1 MVYTGIDVSEFIIS
15 KCKEKFKDDKT
26 KKFIHVD
33 NIDNE
38 LKGELV
44 LSCNVLYHLIEEDV
58 YKEYMKN
65 LFSMSKKYVMIYAN
79 NKDESHTVHV
89 KFRIFTNYIESN
101 FPEWSLIKHVAN
113 RINPNASSFY
123 IYKKVDNA
131 IITMNLGN
139 RVFINYTKPFMIKYS
154 KKTNSKLIVIDDNN
168 IKNITKSFPRLN
180 EIIIGRNNNRSY
192 LYKVLVILYY
202 SKIFNKIL
210 WVDDTC
216 FIKETCINLYDIIE
230 DNYIMA
236 YNEGEYKE
244 LNSWKNNEAHIK
256 KLTGFSINTNNYINS
271 GVVLYAKD
279 INKILNIDKIIKHKE
294 LFNNQYPHQCFLNYI
309 IQYYNIK
316 LKLIS
321 KSYNCMFMNCSY
333 KDGRNIKS
341 KESIGNEFILSNKNF
356 IFHITGFYKH
366 RLNIVKYIS
375 EILSEHIPFYSNKI
389 QLAKEVIYDIKNN
402 NTTNDNVLIFGLGYD
417 SKMWFHQNNKTYFIE
432 NNDEYIKLNKD
443 VIPEENIIKYDY
455 KNLTV
460 KNSYNMNL
468 DDMNLYKIPTKIL
481 QLAPFKIILIDGPP
495 GYNNEQPGRL
505 IPIYWARYLSN
516 ENTIIYVD
524 DSSRKL
530 ETYAINKFFNNNPKI
545 IFNSRLKCTKIL
557 WKPQIFISLTS
568 IFKNQDILLQTLQ
581 SIIKQTRLPDKIFL
595 YLSEEPY
602 ILDTGFKDKKITNSE
617 LLKFIN
623 NNSII
628 DIKWV
633 KNTGSYRKLLPLLK
647 DKWDEDCIIITIDDD
662 TIYDNFLVEKLVNDY
677 NKYKCVIGYRG
688 FTPLFDKLENFD
700 YVKHDK
706 LQKSSLYNFLTGKG
720 GILYKPQFFHKTHDL
735 IFNDKIYLNTSP
747 TGDDIW
753 FYMVRLLNNVK
764 GYLDNRKWKVKDLSG
779 IGLYVTFNMKKG
791 VNTKTFKNTYNKLKE
806 LGYKF

>member
-1 MVYTGIDVSEFIIS
+1 
-15 KCKEKFKDDKT
+15 
-26 KKFIHVD
+26 
-33 NIDNE
+33 
-38 LKGELV
+38 
-44 LSCNVLYHLIEEDV
+44 
-58 YKEYMKN
+58 MK
-65 LFSMSKKYVMIYAN
+65 
-79 NKDESHTVHV
+79 
-89 KFRIFTNYIESN
+89 
-101 FPEWSLIKHVAN
+101 
-113 RINPNASSFY
+113 
-123 IYKKVDNA
+123 DNA

-139 RVFINYTKPFMIKYS
+139 RNFINYTKPFMVKYS
-154 KKTNSKLIVIDDNN
+154 KKTNSKLIIIDDNN
-168 IKNITKSFPRLN
+168 IKNITNSFPKLN
-180 EIIIGRNNNRSY
+180 EIVIGRGNNKSY

-202 SKIFNKIL
+202 SRIFNKIL
-210 WVDDTC
+210 WVNDTC
-216 FIKETCINLYDIIE
+216 FIKETCINLYDTIE

-236 YNEGEYKE
+236 YNEGENKK
-244 LNSWKNNEAHIK
+244 LNSWKNNEAYIK

-271 GVVLYAKD
+271 GVVLYSKD

-294 LFNNQYPHQCFLNYI
+294 LFNNPYTDQCFLNYI

-316 LKLIS
+316 VKFIPS
-321 KSYNCMFMNCSY
+321 SYNCMFMNCSY
-333 KDGRNIKS
+333 KDGRNIKP
-341 KESIGNEFILSNKNF
+341 ESIGNEFILSNKNS

-375 EILSEHIPFYSNKI
+375 EILSDDIPFYSNKI
-389 QLAKEVIYDIKNN
+389 QLAKEVIYDIKKN

-505 IPIYWARYLSN
+505 IPICWAKYLSN
-516 ENTIIYVD
+516 ENTLIYVD

-557 WKPQIFISLTS
+557 WKPQVYISLTS
-568 IFKNQDILLQTLQ
+568 IFKKQDSLLQTLH
-581 SIIKQTRLPDKIFL
+581 SIMKQTKLPDKIFL

-602 ILDTGFKDKKITNSE
+602 ILDTGFKDKKITNSN

-623 NNSII
+623 DNSMI

-662 TIYDNFLVEKLVNDY
+662 TIYNTHLIENLVNDY
-677 NKYKCVIGYRG
+677 YKHKCVIGYRG
-688 FTPLFDKLENFD
+688 FTPSFDKFENFD
-700 YVKHDK
+700 YTKKGK
-706 LQKSSLYNFLTGKG
+706 LQKISLYNFLTGKG
-720 GILYKPQFFHKTHDL
+720 GILYKPEFFHKTKNL
-735 IFNDKIYLNTSP
+735 IFNEEIYLNICNKQ
-747 TGDDIW
+747 DDLW
-753 FYMVRLLNNVK
+753 FYIVRILNNINC
-764 GYLDNRKWKVKDLSG
+764 YTDNKNYMIKD
-779 IGLYVTFNMKKG
+779 IRNAGLFLNFNRLNNN
-791 VNTKTFKNTYNKLKE
+791 NTIVFKHTIKKLKE
-806 LGYKF
+806 LDYKF

>member
-1 MVYTGIDVSEFIIS
+1 LIYTGIDVSEFIIS
-15 KCKEKFKDDKT
+15 KCKEIFKDDKT
-26 KKFIHVD
+26 KTFIHVD

-38 LKGELV
+38 LKAELV
-44 LSCNVLYHLIEEDV
+44 LSCDVIYHLIEEHV
-58 YKEYMKN
+58 YKEYMEK
-65 LFSMSKKYVMIYAN
+65 LFSMSKKYVIIYAKN
-79 NKDESHTVHV
+79 ENINHAVHV
-89 KFRIFTNYIESN
+89 KFRKFSNYIESN
-101 FPEWSLIKHVAN
+101 LPEWTCKEHI
-113 RINPNASSFY
+113 INKVKPEASGFY
-123 IYKKVDNA
+123 IYEKVDNVL
-131 IITMNLGN
+131 ITMNLGN
-139 RVFINYTKPFMIKYS
+139 RKFIDYTKPFMIKYS
-154 KKTNSKLIVIDDNN
+154 KKTNSKLIIINDSNIENIINFFDNLTE
-168 IKNITKSFPRLN
+168 IK
-180 EIIIGRNNNRSY
+180 IGRNNNKSY
-192 LYKVLVILYY
+192 LYKVLIIIYY
-202 SKIFNKIL
+202 SRIFNKIL

-216 FIKETCINLYDIIE
+216 FIKETCVNLYDIIA

-236 YNEGEYKE
+236 YNEGDNKE
-244 LNSWKNNEAHIK
+244 LNSWKNNEKYIK
-256 KLTGFSINTNNYINS
+256 KITGFSTHTNNYINS
-271 GVVLYAKD
+271 GVVLYSKD

-294 LFNNQYPHQCFLNYI
+294 LFNNPYPHQCFLNFI

-316 LKLIS
+316 VKLIPS
-321 KSYNCMFMNCSY
+321 SYNCMFMNCSY
-333 KDGRNIKS
+333 KDGRNIKP
-341 KESIGNEFILSNKNF
+341 ESIGSEFILSNKNS

-375 EILSEHIPFYSNKI
+375 EILSEDIPFYSNKI
-389 QLAKEVIYDIKNN
+389 QLAKKVIYDIKNN

-432 NNDEYIKLNKD
+432 NNDKYIKLNKD

-530 ETYAINKFFNNNPKI
+530 ETYAINKFFKNNPKI

-557 WKPQIFISLTS
+557 WKIPVYISLTS
-568 IFKNQDILLQTLQ
+568 IFKNQNILLQTLQ
-581 SIIKQTRLPDKIFL
+581 SIMKQTRLPDKICL

-602 ILDTGFKDKKITNSE
+602 ILDTGFKDKKITNTN

-623 NNSII
+623 DNSII
-628 DIKWV
+628 EIGWV
-633 KNTGSYRKLLPLLK
+633 KNTGSYRKLLPLLR

-662 TIYDNFLVEKLVNDY
+662 TIYDSHLIEYLIKDY
-677 NKYKCVIGYRG
+677 TEQNCVIGYRG
-688 FTPLFDKLENFD
+688 FTPLFNKLENFE
-700 YVKHDK
+700 YKKHDK
-706 LQKSSLYNFLTGKG
+706 LKNLSLYNFLTGKG
-720 GILYKPQFFHKTHDL
+720 GILYKPQFFHKTGNL
-735 IFNDKIYLNTSP
+735 IFEDKIYLDTCP

-753 FYMVRLLNNVK
+753 FYLVRILNNVNV
-764 GYLDNRKWKVKDLSG
+764 YLSKKKWLKQDLSSN
-779 IGLYVTFNMKKG
+779 GLFANFNKKI
-791 VNTKTFKNTYNKLKE
+791 NTNIFKKTFKKLKE
-806 LGYKF
+806 LDYDFS

>member
-1 MVYTGIDVSEFIIS
+1 MD
-15 KCKEKFKDDKT
+15 
-26 KKFIHVD
+26 
-33 NIDNE
+33 
-38 LKGELV
+38 
-44 LSCNVLYHLIEEDV
+44 
-58 YKEYMKN
+58 N
-65 LFSMSKKYVMIYAN
+65 LFLMSKKYVIIYGN
-79 NKDESHTVHV
+79 NKDENPCVHV
-89 KFRIFTNYIESN
+89 KFRIFTNYIETN
-101 FPEWSLIKHVAN
+101 FPEWSLKKHIAN
-113 RINPNASSFY
+113 KINPQSSSFY
-123 IYKKVDNA
+123 IYEKVDNA
-131 IITMNLGN
+131 IITMNLGS
-139 RVFINYTKPFMIKYS
+139 RDYINYTKPFMIKYS
-154 KKTNSKLIVIDDNN
+154 KQTNSKLIIIDEHN
-168 IKNITKSFPRLN
+168 IENIIKSFPKLN
-180 EIIIGRNNNRSY
+180 KIIIARNNNKSY

-202 SKIFNKIL
+202 SRIFNKIL

-216 FIKETCINLYDIIE
+216 FIKETCINLYDLIE
-230 DNYIMA
+230 DNYILS
-236 YNEGEYKE
+236 YNEGENKE
-244 LNSWKNNEAHIK
+244 LNSWKNNEEYIK
-256 KLTGFSINTNNYINS
+256 KITGFSINTNSYINS
-271 GVVLYAKD
+271 GVVLYSKD
-279 INKILNIDKIIKHKE
+279 VNKILNIDKIIKHKE
-294 LFNNQYPHQCFLNYI
+294 LFNNPYPHQCFLNFI

-316 LKLIS
+316 VKLIPS
-321 KSYNCMFMNCSY
+321 SYNCMFMNCSY
-333 KDGRNIKS
+333 KDGRNIKP
-341 KESIGNEFILSNKNF
+341 ESIGSEFILSDKNS

-375 EILSEHIPFYSNKI
+375 EILSEEIPFYSNKI

-432 NNDEYIKLNKD
+432 NNDEYIKLNKY

-516 ENTIIYVD
+516 EDTIIYVD

-581 SIIKQTRLPDKIFL
+581 SIMKQTRLPDKIFL
-595 YLSEEPY
+595 YLSEESY
-602 ILDTGFKDKKITNSE
+602 LLDKGYKDKKITNSN

-623 NNSII
+623 DNPII

-633 KNTGSYRKLLPLLK
+633 KNIGSFRKLLPLLK
-647 DKWDEDCIIITIDDD
+647 EKWDEDCIIITLDDD
-662 TIYDNFLVEKLVNDY
+662 TIYDPNLIENLVNDY
-677 NKYKCVIGYRG
+677 HKHKCVIGYRG
-688 FTPLFDKLENFD
+688 FTPSFDKLENFD
-700 YVKHDK
+700 YHKQVK
-706 LQKSSLYNFLTGKG
+706 LQHLSLYNFFTGKG

-735 IFNDKIYLNTSP
+735 IFNDKIYLDTCPTS
-747 TGDDIW
+747 DDIW
-753 FYMVRLLNNVK
+753 FYIVRLLNNVK
-764 GYLDNRKWKVKDLSG
+764 GYLDNKKWQVKDLNYD
-779 IGLYVTFNMKKG
+779 GLYSNFNRHNDTNTRSFNKTLKKI
-791 VNTKTFKNTYNKLKE
+791 KE
-806 LGYKF
+806 LEYTF